1 MIRKLIVQVRLLR
14 DAGWI
19 LPRYRHAFGQPFE
32 GVFSLREERIVA
44 LNRHIRVATL
54 LQVDTMLPV
63 AGILPLYDA
72 VLQRATA
79 DEWVFTGF
87 EQIDDGLRVV
97 DTAQTWLVDLLRLET
112 SSASTPDELR
122 P

>member
-1 MIRKLIVQVRLLR
+1 MVRKLIVQVRLLR

-32 GVFSLREERIVA
+32 GIFSLREERVVA
-44 LNRHIRVATL
+44 LNRHTRVATL
-54 LQVDTMLPV
+54 QQVDTMAPV

-79 DEWVFTGF
+79 DEWVLTGF
-87 EQIDDGLRVV
+87 EQIDNGLRVV
-97 DTAQTWLVDLLRLET
+97 DTAQTWLVDLVRLET
-112 SSASTPDELR
+112 LPGQTPGEYCG
-122 P
+122 